1 MSKQIIHT
9 DAAPAAVGPYSQAV
23 AVSGGKTVYLSGQI
37 GLEPGTGD
45 LVSENFDAQ
54 VRQAFANMQ
63 EVIKAAGG
71 TLDNVVKLTLFLTD
85 LGKFAAA
92 NAIMAE
98 IIPQPFRRAPPSAW
112 PACPRARSL
121 RSRPSWSCKHHR
133 GISLPRRVP
142 PCRPPQRHPRGR
154 SCGRRR
160 QTADGYGAQ
169 APQSGTGVARRLRA
183 APAAAL
189 RG

>member
-9 DAAPAAVGPYSQAV
+9 DAAPAAVGPYCGRRQRRQD
-23 AVSGGKTVYLSGQI
+23 VYLSGQI

-98 IIPQPFRRAPPSAW
+98 IIPQPFP
-112 PACPRARSL
+112 ARSTI
-121 RSRPSWSCKHHR
+121 
-133 GISLPRRVP
+133 GVASLPGRAV
-142 PCRPPQRHPRGR
+142 RGR
-154 SCGRRR
+154 GHPGPVSTTGAFHYRGAFLHAGRRSTKR
-160 QTADGYGAQ
+160 ASAAKGGAGK
-169 APQSGTGVARRLRA
+169 PLTDTERKLRNLSGVARRLRA
-183 APAAAL
+183 AFAAAL
-189 RG
+189 